1 MNTAYASVAY
11 EKIYD
16 FVKGRLEGISLERLQ
31 HTREQGLTTMTDKEQ
46 LIEAIKE
53 ERKLKSMLTDKDL
66 GYVLGLNAALD
77 IIEEILP

>member
-1 MNTAYASVAY
+1 
-11 EKIYD
+11 
-16 FVKGRLEGISLERLQ
+16 
-31 HTREQGLTTMTDKEQ
+31 MTPKEQ